1 MKHIFIINPISGNQ
15 NGYYIGKQIKNY
27 CSNNQLD
34 HDIHYTSAPMDATNF
49 AKLYKK
55 DSHIIYAVGGDGTIN
70 EVVNGLVGT
79 KNKLSIIPSGSGN
92 DLYQYLKN
100 QSEYEFKCDIGKI
113 NNKYFINIANIGI
126 DAEIGH
132 NATTIMRN
140 KKIPSKHIYNA
151 SIFYTLFKY
160 KYKYI
165 DFELNNTK
173 KNGLYTIIAI
183 CNGVYYGGGY
193 QINPLGLLHDGLL
206 DVYFVDYIPKFK
218 LPPLI
223 LKLKKGLHIKSPHV
237 HKRSVTHIKIKSK
250 LPLICSVDGET
261 MIDHKFNVKLIK
273 NALTI
278 SFNQEMINTILKRC
292 QND

>member
-15 NGYYIGKQIKNY
+15 NGYEIGKHIQKY
-27 CSNNQLD
+27 CAVNDFSY
-34 HDIHYTSAPMDATNF
+34 DIHYTEAPMDATNY

-55 DSHIIYAVGGDGTIN
+55 ESNIIYAVGGDGTIN
-70 EVVNGLVGT
+70 EVVNGIVGT

-92 DLYQYLKN
+92 DLYQYLLDQPN
-100 QSEYEFKCDIGKI
+100 QEFKCDVGKI
-113 NNKYFINIANIGI
+113 NHKYFVNVANIGI

-132 NATTIMRN
+132 NATTVMRHKN
-140 KKIPSKHIYNA
+140 IPSKHIYNA
-151 SIFYTLFKY
+151 SILYTLFKY
-160 KYKYI
+160 KYKFI
-165 DFELNNTK
+165 EFELNNTK
-173 KNGLYTIIAI
+173 KSGLYTIIAI

-206 DVYFVDYIPKFK
+206 DVYFVDYIPKYK

-237 HKRSVTHIKIKSK
+237 HKRSVTHLKIKSK
-250 LPLICSVDGET
+250 VPLICSVDGET
-261 MIDHKFNVKLIK
+261 IIDHKFNVKIIK

-278 SFNQEMINTILKRC
+278 FFNQEMINAIVKR
-292 QND
+292 